1 VVGRTPSPDRPLVEK
16 NYEIALDALMNA
28 VFDDLET
35 PGSKIFATIAEHKLG
50 QAFL

>member
-1 VVGRTPSPDRPLVEK
+1 
-16 NYEIALDALMNA
+16 MNA

-35 PGSKIFATIAEHKLG
+35 PGSNIFATIAEHKLG